1 MSPEI
6 SSGEMSSHER
16 KIRSRAA
23 QLLTGAG
30 IIHGTLSERMQVC
43 GKKTCACSRGEKHRT
58 LILTVRI
65 GGKLRQIYIPKSL
78 EFTVRKWMD
87 GDQEVRDLLSQL
99 SSIHQKRLATRKNKK
114 GK

>member
-1 MSPEI
+1 MRPEI
-6 SSGEMSSHER
+6 SRGEMSQEER

-23 QLLTGAG
+23 QLLSEGG
-30 IIHGTLSERMQVC
+30 ILHGTLSERMQMC

-65 GGKLRQIYIPKSL
+65 DGNLQQIYIPKAL
-78 EFTVRKWMD
+78 EPTVRKWMD
-87 GDQEVRDLLSQL
+87 GDREVRELLSQL
-99 SSIHQKRLATRKNKK
+99 SGIHQRRLIDKKNKE